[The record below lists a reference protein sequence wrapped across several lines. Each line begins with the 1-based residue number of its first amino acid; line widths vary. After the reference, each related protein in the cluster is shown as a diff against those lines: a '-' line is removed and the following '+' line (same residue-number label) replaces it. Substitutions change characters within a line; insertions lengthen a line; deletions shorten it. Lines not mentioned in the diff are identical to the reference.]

1 MTTAPLSTTAH
12 DAGLAAPAR
21 ELAEAAR
28 AFRGAAHQPPE
39 AADFALAFTDLE
51 GALDDL
57 ALGAELAAY
66 ALIEGTRPAG
76 APTTGAV
83 PPAARSLSW
92 RLHALRSRLH
102 AARDVCAEVNRASAG
117 L

>member
-28 AFRGAAHQPPE
+28 AFRGAAPQPPE
-39 AADFALAFTDLE
+39 TADFALAFTDLE
-51 GALDDL
+51 GVLDDL
-57 ALGAELAAY
+57 AAGAELAAY
-66 ALIEGTRPAG
+66 ALLEGARPAG
-76 APTTGAV
+76 
-83 PPAARSLSW
+83 
-92 RLHALRSRLH
+92 HALRSRLH

-117 L
+117 V